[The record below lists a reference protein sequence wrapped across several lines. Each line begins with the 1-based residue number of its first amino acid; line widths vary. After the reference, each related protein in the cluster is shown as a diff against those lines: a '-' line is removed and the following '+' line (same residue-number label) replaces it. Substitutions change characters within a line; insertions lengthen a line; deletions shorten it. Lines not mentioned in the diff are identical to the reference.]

1 MTPDELRNRLR
12 TLDLND
18 EDRAFILELFF
29 EGAGRKVGAYALD
42 NVIVAHYSKKCR
54 DVRYLESH
62 TVEQTFAFQLE
73 LDPDVVAYIC
83 QVTCRGVRRGRHV
96 SNAHADFLVIR
107 RQSVEVVECKP
118 ASKLEK
124 LIQAKP
130 NEWIV
135 EDGLYRNLAYEA
147 WAEAHGVTY
156 RVWTS
161 PRVNGT
167 HHRNLQ
173 FMVHHW
179 DEELS
184 LIRREGFN
192 DVQKQLLTGPKSI
205 AFLMERIAW
214 FNAGVA
220 AGLMADRLV
229 YGPVEYVPITD
240 THHFLLTL
248 SEEQADEIAAEV
260 AGGVSSLFLDA
271 TGPVSLASASDVAR
285 GTTLLA
291 RLDRIEKN
299 GEQVPRWL
307 RDVAKRV
314 KKARAEGRNPLNET
328 VTNFARC
335 GNRQSRLTVEQ
346 TELVTVV
353 IQTFWL
359 KGLAKSI
366 ADLHRELAKRCEKAG
381 VQTPGRRALESR
393 VKNTSKATRDLSVG
407 GKRLYQANR
416 PRSDP
421 RFRAGTALAVHSVL
435 HLDATKVDH
444 RSFIQGTEGLDKDC
458 PLLYTGRDEASG
470 SVMAHA
476 FVFGPARRDGPMILI
491 RNYVRKYG
499 CAPHSIVTDRGSD
512 LKAGL
517 SEIALAYGISILTVP
532 TGGGRFNSEVETI
545 QGQINAMVSHR
556 MDGSTKPDQAGRSV
570 DGRMKSRSTARMEF
584 STTEAEIDE
593 LLYTN
598 LPDNPIRSS
607 FSAKERME
615 HLLEV
620 APTSGIPVAFD
631 DDFRFRTS
639 VKLDSTKYE
648 ATRGLRFCQRN
659 YTNADLSANLQYE
672 TILEARRD
680 PEDTTFIWIQTD
692 RRRYK
697 AWCSLLSEIGH
708 YSSEERYF
716 ETMWD
721 QLTRP
726 EVKIRKEK
734 AQRNAYERT
743 SAANEAQRTRD
754 SISAKN
760 EPKARSKKSGAE
772 SIKKAMTLNVDFSK
786 VPDLLVR
793 EGADDN

>member
-12 TLDLND
+12 TLDLSD
-18 EDRAFILELFF
+18 EDRVFILEMFF
-29 EGAGRKVGAYALD
+29 EGAGRKVGTYALD

-124 LIQAKP
+124 LVQAKP
-130 NEWIV
+130 DEWIV

-147 WAEAHGVTY
+147 WAETHGVTY
-156 RVWTS
+156 RVWAS
-161 PRVNGT
+161 PKVNGT

-192 DVQKQLLTGPKSI
+192 DVQKQLLAGPKSI
-205 AFLMERIAW
+205 AFLMERINW

-220 AGLMADRLV
+220 AGLMADRLLH
-229 YGPVEYVPITD
+229 GPVEYVPITD

-248 SEEQADEIAAEV
+248 SEEQADEIAAGL
-260 AGGVSSLFLDA
+260 AGSVSNLYLDA
-271 TGPVSLASASDVAR
+271 TGPASLASASDVAR
-285 GTTLLA
+285 GTKLLA
-291 RLDRIEKN
+291 RLDRIEKK

-335 GNRQSRLTVEQ
+335 GNRQSRLTAAQAEIIAA
-346 TELVTVV
+346 V
-353 IQTFWL
+353 IQKFWL
-359 KGLAKSI
+359 KGLAKSLS
-366 ADLHRELAKRCEKAG
+366 DLHRELAKRCEEAG
-381 VQTPGRRALESR
+381 VQTPGRKALESR
-393 VKNTSKATRDLSVG
+393 VKNTSRATRDLSVG
-407 GKRLYQANR
+407 GKRLYQANK

-444 RSFIQGTEGLDKDC
+444 RSFIQGTEGLDNDC

-470 SVMAHA
+470 AVMAHA

-491 RNYVRKYG
+491 RNYVRKHG

-517 SEIALAYGISILTVP
+517 SEVALAYGMSILTVP
-532 TGGGRFNSEVETI
+532 TGGSRFNSQVETI

-556 MDGSTKPDQAGRSV
+556 LDGSTKPDQAGRSF
-570 DGRMKSRSTARMEF
+570 DGKLKSRSTVRMEF
-584 STTEAEIDE
+584 STLQAEISE

-598 LPDNPIRSS
+598 LPGNPVRGSY
-607 FSAKERME
+607 SAKERME
-615 HLLEV
+615 HLLDV
-620 APTSGIPVAFD
+620 APTSGIPIAID
-631 DDFRFRTS
+631 DDFSFRTS
-639 VKLDSTKYE
+639 VKLDSLKYE
-648 ATRGLRFCQRN
+648 RTRGLRFCQRN
-659 YTNADLSANLQYE
+659 YTNADLSRNLQDE
-672 TILEARRD
+672 VILEARRD
-680 PEDTTFIWIQTD
+680 PEDTTFIWVQTD

-697 AWCSLLSEIGH
+697 AWCSLISEIGH
-708 YSSEERYF
+708 YSPEERCF

-721 QLTRP
+721 QLNRP
-726 EVKIRKEK
+726 EINLRKEQT
-734 AQRNAYERT
+734 QRKAYERT

-754 SISAKN
+754 SSSAKKQ
-760 EPKARSKKSGAE
+760 PKARSKKNVAEPRNQGA
-772 SIKKAMTLNVDFSK
+772 SLSVDFSMI
-786 VPDLLVR
+786 PDLLAKG
-793 EGADDN
+793 GADDR

>member
-12 TLDLND
+12 TLDLSD
-18 EDRAFILELFF
+18 EDRVFILELFF
-29 EGAGRKVGAYALD
+29 EGAGRKVGAHALD
-42 NVIVAHYSKKCR
+42 NVTVAHYSKKCR

-118 ASKLEK
+118 TSKLEK
-124 LIQAKP
+124 LVHAKP
-130 NEWIV
+130 DEWIM

-147 WAEAHGVTY
+147 WAETHGVTY
-156 RVWTS
+156 RVWAS
-161 PRVNGT
+161 PKVNGT
-167 HHRNLQ
+167 HHRNRQ

-192 DVQKQLLTGPKSI
+192 DVQRQLLTGPKSI

-214 FNAGVA
+214 FNAVVA

-229 YGPVEYVPITD
+229 HGPIEYVPITD

-248 SEEQADEIAAEV
+248 SEEQADEIS
-260 AGGVSSLFLDA
+260 AGLAGSVSNLYLGA
-271 TGPVSLASASDVAR
+271 TGPASLASASDVAR
-285 GTTLLA
+285 GTKLLA

-299 GEQVPRWL
+299 GEQMTRWL

-314 KKARAEGRNPLNET
+314 RKAREEGRNPLNET

-346 TELVTVV
+346 TELVAVV

-359 KGLAKSI
+359 KGLAKSV
-366 ADLHRELAKRCEKAG
+366 ADLHRELEKRCKKAG
-381 VQTPGRRALESR
+381 VRTPGRKALESR
-393 VKNTSKATRDLSVG
+393 VKNTSRATRDLSVG
-407 GKRLYQANR
+407 GKRLYQANK

-421 RFRAGTALAVHSVL
+421 RFRSGTALDVHSVL

-444 RSFIQGTEGLDKDC
+444 RSFIQGTEGMDKDC

-470 SVMAHA
+470 AVMAHA
-476 FVFGPARRDGPMILI
+476 FVFGPARRDGPLILI
-491 RNYVRKYG
+491 RNYIRKHG

-532 TGGGRFNSEVETI
+532 TGGSRFNSEVETI

-556 MDGSTKPDQAGRSV
+556 MDGRTKPDQAGRSV
-570 DGRMKSRSTARMEF
+570 DGRMKSRSAARMEF

-593 LLYTN
+593 LLYNN
-598 LPDNPIRSS
+598 LPNNPIRSS
-607 FSAKERME
+607 SSAKERME

-620 APTSGIPVAFD
+620 APISGIPIAFD
-631 DDFRFRTS
+631 DDFMFRTS
-639 VKLDSTKYE
+639 VKVDSTKYE
-648 ATRGLRFCQRN
+648 RTRGLRVCQRN
-659 YTNADLSANLQYE
+659 YINSDLSANLQSE

-692 RRRYK
+692 RRRYR
-697 AWCSLLSEIGH
+697 AWCSLISEIGH
-708 YSSEERYF
+708 YSPEERYF

-721 QLTRP
+721 QMNRP
-726 EVKIRKEK
+726 EVKIRKEQT
-734 AQRNAYERT
+734 QRNAYERT
-743 SAANEAQRTRD
+743 SAANEAQRARD
-754 SISAKN
+754 SSSAKK
-760 EPKARSKKSGAE
+760 EPKARPQKSDAALRKQGA
-772 SIKKAMTLNVDFSK
+772 SLSVDFSRL
-786 VPDLLVR
+786 PDLLPSG
-793 EGADDN
+793 GADDR